1 MSWVTIPG
9 LWASYPTSLSFN
21 FLFHEMG
28 VMAVPS
34 HTIVVKIEQGNP
46 TELRGGLDV
55 KREPLGRLPRKREE
69 MLLTEFHVTAARG
82 RGGVWESQQGLQG
95 QEVQLGGGP
104 GGGACVGCSVPPAF
118 RGELHCPLVAEG
130 CDLTAAPT
138 PRCPGAVPTTS
149 VSRLA
154 SFPRCPLSSALL
166 TRGRL
171 HF

>member
-82 RGGVWESQQGLQG
+82 REGSGKASKDSRDKKSSWGAGLEAG
-95 QEVQLGGGP
+95 PALG
-104 GGGACVGCSVPPAF
+104 A
-118 RGELHCPLVAEG
+118 L
-130 CDLTAAPT
+130 
-138 PRCPGAVPTTS
+138 
-149 VSRLA
+149 SR
-154 SFPRCPLSSALL
+154 PLSGASSTAPWWPRDA
-166 TRGRL
+166 T
-171 HF
+171 

>member
-82 RGGVWESQQGLQG
+82 R
-95 QEVQLGGGP
+95 
-104 GGGACVGCSVPPAF
+104 
-118 RGELHCPLVAEG
+118 EG
-130 CDLTAAPT
+130 SGKASKDSRDKKSAPT
-138 PRCPGAVPTTS
+138 PMPKVHPWPLALTLATQVPS
-149 VSRLA
+149 PDS
-154 SFPRCPLSSALL
+154 
-166 TRGRL
+166 
-171 HF
+171 